1 MIRTLIIAAILAVC
15 APASAQPVASIDWH
29 DGDSGTIDG
38 VSFRLADVDA
48 PETGGVGSRGGAKC
62 EAERELGAEARA
74 FIVEATEGK
83 ALKIT
88 SIRAKD
94 DYGRSVVTLSAD
106 GRDVGALGLSAGHLR
121 PWVFRGQRA
130 TTKKPAWC

>member
-1 MIRTLIIAAILAVC
+1 MIRALTIAAIFAAC
-15 APASAQPVASIDWH
+15 APAHAQRATSIDWH

-38 VSFRLADVDA
+38 TPFRLADVDA

-74 FIVEATEGK
+74 FIVEATQGK
-83 ALKIT
+83 AIVIT
-88 SIRAKD
+88 SIRTKD

-106 GRDVGALGLSAGHLR
+106 GQDVGALGLAAGHLR

-130 TTKKPAWC
+130 TTKKPGWC